1 MSRFIIS
8 LAVVVVLIYLDT
20 LIFVNTVIDYLILS
34 LSLRLSNIQ
43 ARIQKVIISALVGGF
58 SSVYILVENSNFLLD
73 ILFKFS
79 SSLLIILIVVGFSKL
94 YTFFKLLFVFF
105 GLNFL
110 YCGGLLFLCENKW
123 GLPVYE
129 ENLTGYFDIPVIYII
144 LFTCV
149 YYALIWM
156 FSKIRKKDV
165 ATKFCR
171 VFVYIQ
177 DEIISVQ
184 AMIDTGNTLEDPL
197 STAPVIIFD
206 KVKYNLLLSKINS
219 CDLIRRQRVIPVKT
233 IGNAG
238 LLNAIRCDKL
248 EIIFNEKRYE
258 FQNVIVAESLV
269 ELDSSIQAILPAYI
283 LEYNKI

>member
-1 MSRFIIS
+1 M
-8 LAVVVVLIYLDT
+8 VIYLDT

-34 LSLRLSNIQ
+34 LSLRLANIQ
-43 ARIQKVIISALVGGF
+43 ARIQKVIIAALVGGF

-105 GLNFL
+105 GLNLL

-129 ENLTGYFDIPVIYII
+129 ENLTGYFDIPIIYII

-149 YYALIWM
+149 YYAFIWA

-165 ATKFCR
+165 STKFCR
-171 VFVYIQ
+171 AYVYIQ
-177 DEIISVQ
+177 DDIISVQ
-184 AMIDTGNTLEDPL
+184 GMIDTGNTLEDSL

-206 KVKYNLLLSKINS
+206 KVKYNLLLSKVNS
-219 CDLIRRQRVIPVKT
+219 SDLIRRQRVIPVKT

-248 EIIFNEKRYE
+248 EIILNEKRYE
-258 FQNVIVAESLV
+258 FQKVIVAESLV